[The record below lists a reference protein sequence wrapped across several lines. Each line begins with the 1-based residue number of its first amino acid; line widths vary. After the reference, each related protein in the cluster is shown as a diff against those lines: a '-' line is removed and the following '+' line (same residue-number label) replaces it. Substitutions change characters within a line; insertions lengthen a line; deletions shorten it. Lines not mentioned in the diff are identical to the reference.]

1 MCIKTFPVTRHV
13 CYGKLLHRQRCPC
26 GHMKLLSFPVVHYCD
41 RASIFVWKKGICSSA
56 LLQKEWCVPLP
67 KIHTSYQS
75 SYRSR
80 SGYDMLGPDQHCILC
95 LLSKS
100 WKSDVDTV
108 RLWKCLDV
116 LHRRLKIY
124 RDTWNSNPNGP
135 VVLAY
140 LHIGTHTLTLAQP
153 QREHCKRWDWSRSRR
168 FKFPHNRSVVMVRVL
183 RLGQRLVCTP
193 CRW

>member
-1 MCIKTFPVTRHV
+1 MSMRAYEAVELSCRALLWQSEHIRMEKRH
-13 CYGKLLHRQRCPC
+13 LFL
-26 GHMKLLSFPVVHYCD
+26 
-41 RASIFVWKKGICSSA
+41 SSA
-56 LLQKEWCVPLP
+56 PKEWCVPLP

-135 VVLAY
+135 VVLVY
-140 LHIGTHTLTLAQP
+140 LHIGTYALTPLQS
-153 QREHCKRWDWSRSRR
+153 QREHYKRWDWSRSRR
-168 FKFPHNRSVVMVRVL
+168 LKSPHNRSVVMVRVL
-183 RLGQRLVCTP
+183 RLGQRSVCTP